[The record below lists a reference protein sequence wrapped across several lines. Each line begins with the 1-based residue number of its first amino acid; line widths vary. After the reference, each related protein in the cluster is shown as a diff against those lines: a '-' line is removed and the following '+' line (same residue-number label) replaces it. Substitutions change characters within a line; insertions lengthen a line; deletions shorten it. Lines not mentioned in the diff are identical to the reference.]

1 MELPLDVVLNV
12 AGLILT
18 AVVLVVGMK
27 YALNGLREDIAEIKG
42 DLKTLLASDAE
53 QDVDI
58 AEIRTKQEAHKGWVE
73 RLEKWLERLQGI
85 IERRGETRE

>member
-12 AGLILT
+12 GGLILT

-53 QDVDI
+53 QDV
-58 AEIRTKQEAHKGWVE
+58 EIGRMEE
-73 RLEKWLERLQGI
+73 RIETHTGWLERLQEI
-85 IERRGETRE
+85 TERRGEARE